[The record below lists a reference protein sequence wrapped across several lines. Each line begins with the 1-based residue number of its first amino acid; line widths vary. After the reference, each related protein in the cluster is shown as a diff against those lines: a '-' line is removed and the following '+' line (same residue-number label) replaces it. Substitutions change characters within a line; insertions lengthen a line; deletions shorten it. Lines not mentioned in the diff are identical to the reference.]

1 MEFETYKAFSP
12 FGKPHPSTL
21 CLTSTL
27 ADARATPPNE
37 DECRRLVHS
46 RLQASASLSDAQFD
60 AVVLAAASHES
71 GHGFL
76 LCDGT
81 GVGKGRE
88 LVAIA
93 TNWCL
98 RHETRAV
105 VYLSL
110 ANVATDA
117 ARDVRDCGDFTKDLV
132 FYDCRDLTT
141 EWPKTGLVFVPY
153 TSLNETSLKRIQQ
166 LLHHG
171 GSLVLDESHT
181 ITNISGK
188 SASMRALLC
197 QKLLKFAKDA
207 SAPISVTFASAT
219 FATRLLDVE
228 IYAEPLGLVGPRA
241 PFPTFSCL
249 ASKLGSCPVEHG
261 YLNLLCAELA
271 FLGRSINR
279 QLSLHGI
286 EFETFP
292 VTPSAQHIAMHDALA
307 KVWQQLMVLP
317 VANTKAASKNVF
329 GAGLRLFK
337 CLALTGKVDQVVE
350 LVKHH
355 LGLGHQVV
363 ISLISTGEAASTRIA
378 TDSTDALDRK
388 R

>member
-1 MEFETYKAFSP
+1 MEFETYKGFSP
-12 FGKPHPSTL
+12 FGRPHPSTL

-27 ADARATPPNE
+27 ADARATPPSE

-46 RLQASASLSDAQFD
+46 RLQASSSLSSAQFD

-71 GHGFL
+71 GDGFL

-141 EWPKTGLVFVPY
+141 EWPKTGIVFVPY

-207 SAPISVTFASAT
+207 SAPISITFASAT

-241 PFPTFSCL
+241 PFPTFACL

-261 YLNLLCAELA
+261 TNSSLEPLLSLQTLA
-271 FLGRSINR
+271 FLAHPRTFSPRTRMHGTARIGPFVERRLRSSNLLEQPLRHPRLDKTRTRILVERRLRSSNLPEQPLR
-279 QLSLHGI
+279 HPRLDK
-286 EFETFP
+286 
-292 VTPSAQHIAMHDALA
+292 AQTRIL
-307 KVWQQLMVLP
+307 
-317 VANTKAASKNVF
+317 VAQWHFLRRRRSPTAAS
-329 GAGLRLFK
+329 
-337 CLALTGKVDQVVE
+337 
-350 LVKHH
+350 
-355 LGLGHQVV
+355 
-363 ISLISTGEAASTRIA
+363 STR
-378 TDSTDALDRK
+378 DCVRSTSRP
-388 R
+388 RS